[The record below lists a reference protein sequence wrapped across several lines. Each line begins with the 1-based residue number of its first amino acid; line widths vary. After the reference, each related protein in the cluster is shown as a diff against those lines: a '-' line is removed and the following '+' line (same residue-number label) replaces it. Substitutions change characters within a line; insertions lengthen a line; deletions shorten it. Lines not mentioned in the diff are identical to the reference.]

1 MRIDGPGRSAA
12 ASSAPRPRR
21 AEGGAFAL
29 DAGQGARAAG
39 TAGGVA
45 ATGGLDA
52 LIALQMV
59 GDPLTGRRRGVARGR
74 QMLAALDDLKL
85 ALLAGE
91 VPAGGLARLLATVE
105 GRERDS
111 ADERLE
117 GILDEIELRARV
129 ELAKLGRAPRL

>member
-12 ASSAPRPRR
+12 ASTARPRR
-21 AEGGAFAL
+21 AEGSGFAL
-29 DAGQGARAAG
+29 DTGQGARASA
-39 TAGGVA
+39 APGGVA
-45 ATGGLDA
+45 ATAGLDA

-85 ALLAGE
+85 DLLAGR

-117 GILDEIELRARV
+117 AILDEIELRARV
-129 ELAKLGRAPRL
+129 ELAKLGRPPRL